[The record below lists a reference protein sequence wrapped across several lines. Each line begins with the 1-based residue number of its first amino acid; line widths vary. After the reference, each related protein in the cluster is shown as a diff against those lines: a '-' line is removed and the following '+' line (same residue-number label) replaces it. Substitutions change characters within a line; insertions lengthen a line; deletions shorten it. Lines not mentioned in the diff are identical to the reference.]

1 MFPQWTEE
9 ITERYVKGE
18 DQLGIQGAAQSY
30 QQYLVPG
37 VITTTDRARYYS
49 FYAWILYRFITDP
62 NSSRLLKDFR
72 GDYFRKHEVAM
83 ILASFS
89 HHKDGDP
96 ILGLVGSGINDN
108 KARQY
113 WESGDPVSLDQDY
126 FQNTLGGFGQYY
138 RTSMDVMGIINEQ
151 ERAGWVYRLTPRG
164 RKLAEAYRDSIKHT
178 KYYSKLDENN
188 KLDSISHEDAQELG
202 EVGCICGNSLS
213 QGKDFKLLRETF
225 FRFDQAGI
233 DNPHVRRRL
242 TLGVTLDLVR
252 GGNGEI
258 KESDF
263 RTALYLGEF
272 SPDLKYKPSEK
283 LLSWVHRWKMVQI
296 RQMYTFGL
304 ECLWAAFLYTLKDE
318 ISGFTFDEFLEGLS
332 IKSSIRYEED
342 VGGYLNDIVNQFD
355 ISTAW
360 KLASSEFAEY
370 AGLGYIDNEYQHYLN
385 ARGDR
390 NNVSTLLESGLKI
403 LLTLFLRFYSKYSSE
418 DRLWN
423 ELATQQRLPLNL
435 YFRKL
440 ENKLQNPNFTIGD
453 FLSWIYSDFIL
464 GQHEYI
470 ALEKLRYQEYDTFKF
485 YYQDGRFYWPYQSR
499 DAYEEPIRFASLR
512 LFNTR
517 SLLSDLK
524 LIQEDDEG
532 FLSLTATGEKYL
544 NRILRNR
551 GDDN

>member
-49 FYAWILYRFITDP
+49 FYAWVLYRFITDP

-89 HHKDGDP
+89 HHKDADP
-96 ILGLVGSGINDN
+96 LVGLVGSGINNN

-164 RKLAEAYRDSIKHT
+164 RNLAEAYRDSIKIT
-178 KYYSKLDENN
+178 RYYSELDE
-188 KLDSISHEDAQELG
+188 KGELDYISHVDAQELG
-202 EVGCICGNSLS
+202 EVGCICEEALS
-213 QGKDFKLLRETF
+213 QGKDFELLRETF
-225 FRFDQAGI
+225 FRFDQTGI

-252 GGNGEI
+252 GGNGQINED
-258 KESDF
+258 DF
-263 RTALYLGEF
+263 RPALYLGEY
-272 SPDLKYKPSEK
+272 SPDLKYEPSKE
-283 LLSWVHRWKMVQI
+283 LVSWVYRWKMVQI

-304 ECLWAAFLYTLKDE
+304 ECLWAAFLYTLKNE
-318 ISGFTFDEFLEGLS
+318 INGFTFDEFLESLS
-332 IKSSIRYEED
+332 DKSSIDFEED
-342 VGGYLNDIVNQFD
+342 IDGYLNDLVNQFD
-355 ISTAW
+355 ISTEW
-360 KLASSEFAEY
+360 KHAYSEFIEY
-370 AGLGYIDNEYQHYLN
+370 AGLDFKDNEYRHYLN

-390 NNVSTLLESGLKI
+390 KNVSVLLESGLNI
-403 LLTLFLRFYSKYSSE
+403 LLTLFLRFYIKYLSK

-435 YFRKL
+435 YFNKL
-440 ENKLQNPNFTIGD
+440 DNKLQNPKFKIGD
-453 FLSWIYSDFIL
+453 FLRWIYSDFIL

-485 YYQDGRFYWPYQSR
+485 YYQDGRFYWPYHSR

-517 SLLSDLK
+517 SLLSDLGM
-524 LIQEDDEG
+524 IQKDEEG

-544 NRILRNR
+544 NRILRER